1 VPQGAAAT
9 NRRLRDPIVTET
21 RRFNRFSV
29 VGTTPVGA
37 IRCPPQHSPALRV
50 PDDVE
55 GRRMRMRTTG
65 TRRTAVLAAGLGLTM
80 VLAACGQNAAAPA
93 PSGGG
98 SAPSAAPAG
107 GGVKVG
113 VILPETQ
120 SSARWEGFDKPL
132 LTAAMQAEGLD
143 ADIQNAQGDEQK
155 FSTLAD
161 GMISSGVKVLVI
173 ASISSESGAAVA
185 AKAKAQGIPT
195 IDYDRLSLGGTS
207 DYYVSFDNEK
217 VGALQGQGMADALKG
232 KQGAQVIE
240 IEGAP
245 TDNNATLFHNGQ
257 ESVLKPLYDSGALK
271 LVQSQ
276 PIPDWDNQ
284 VGGTTF
290 EQILTKNGGKV
301 DGVVAANDGLAGAVI
316 TVLTKN
322 GLNGQVP
329 VTGQDATPD
338 GLQAILR
345 GDQYMT
351 VYKPIKQEAEAA
363 AKLAGALA
371 KGDTAAA
378 DGLATASVDDTK
390 GNRQVKS
397 VLLTPQSITKD
408 NVKTVIT
415 EGQVKA
421 SEICVG
427 NLQATCQQL
436 GIGAS

>member
-1 VPQGAAAT
+1 
-9 NRRLRDPIVTET
+9 
-21 RRFNRFSV
+21 
-29 VGTTPVGA
+29 
-37 IRCPPQHSPALRV
+37 
-50 PDDVE
+50 
-55 GRRMRMRTTG
+55 MRMRTTAA
-65 TRRTAVLAAGLGLTM
+65 RRTAVLAAGLGLTM
-80 VLAACGQNAAAPA
+80 VLAACGQNAAAPS
-93 PSGGG
+93 SGGG
-98 SAPSAAPAG
+98 SAPSAAPA

-195 IDYDRLSLGGTS
+195 IDYDRLSLGGSS
-207 DYYVSFDNEK
+207 DYYVSFDNTQ
-217 VGALQGQGMADALKG
+217 VGTLQGQGLVDALKD

-240 IEGAP
+240 IAGAP
-245 TDNNATLFHNGQ
+245 TDNNATLFSNGAN
-257 ESVLKPLYDSGALK
+257 SVLKPQFDSGALK
-271 LVQSQ
+271 LVQKQ
-276 PIPDWDNQ
+276 AIPDWDNQ

-290 EQILTKNGGKV
+290 EQILTGNGGRV
-301 DGVVAANDGLAGAVI
+301 DGVLAANDGLAGAVI
-316 TVLTKN
+316 TVLTKY

-329 VTGQDATPD
+329 VTGQDATAD

-351 VYKPIKQEAEAA
+351 VYKPIKQEADAA
-363 AKLAGALA
+363 AKLAAALA

-378 DGLATASVDDTK
+378 DALATGTTEDTE

-397 VLLTPQSITKD
+397 VLLTPQSITRD
-408 NVKTVIT
+408 TVKTVID
-415 EGQVKA
+415 EGQVQA
-421 SEICVG
+421 SEVCVAA
-427 NLQATCQQL
+427 LQATCQQL
-436 GIGAS
+436 GINAT

>member
-1 VPQGAAAT
+1 
-9 NRRLRDPIVTET
+9 
-21 RRFNRFSV
+21 
-29 VGTTPVGA
+29 
-37 IRCPPQHSPALRV
+37 
-50 PDDVE
+50 
-55 GRRMRMRTTG
+55 MRTRT
-65 TRRTAVLAAGLGLTM
+65 TTARRTAVLAAGLGLTM
-80 VLAACGQNAAAPA
+80 ALAACGQNAAAPST
-93 PSGGG
+93 SGGA
-98 SAPSAAPAG
+98 SAASAAPAG
-107 GGVKVG
+107 AVKVG

-207 DYYVSFDNEK
+207 DYYVSFDNTK
-217 VGALQGQGMADALKG
+217 VGTLQGQGLADALKD

-240 IEGAP
+240 IAGAP
-245 TDNNATLFHNGQ
+245 TDNNATLFSDGAN
-257 ESVLKPLYDSGALK
+257 SVLKPLYDSGALK
-271 LVQSQ
+271 LVQKQ
-276 PIPDWDNQ
+276 AIPDWDNQ

-290 EQILTKNGGKV
+290 EQILTGNGGRV
-301 DGVVAANDGLAGAVI
+301 DGVLAANDGLAGAVI
-316 TVLTKN
+316 TVLTKY

-329 VTGQDATPD
+329 VTGQDATAD

-351 VYKPIKQEAEAA
+351 VYKPIKQEADAA
-363 AKLAGALA
+363 AKLTGALA

-378 DGLATASVDDTK
+378 DALATGSVEDTK
-390 GNRQVKS
+390 GSRQVKS

-408 NVKTVIT
+408 SVKTVID

-427 NLQATCQQL
+427 DLAATCQQL
-436 GIGAS
+436 GINAT

>member
-1 VPQGAAAT
+1 
-9 NRRLRDPIVTET
+9 
-21 RRFNRFSV
+21 
-29 VGTTPVGA
+29 
-37 IRCPPQHSPALRV
+37 
-50 PDDVE
+50 
-55 GRRMRMRTTG
+55 MRTRT
-65 TRRTAVLAAGLGLTM
+65 TAVKRTAVLAAGLGLTM
-80 VLAACGQNAAAPA
+80 ALAACGQNAAAP
-93 PSGGG
+93 SSGG
-98 SAPSAAPAG
+98 SAPSAAAPAAG
-107 GGVKVG
+107 GTKVG

-217 VGALQGQGMADALKG
+217 VGALQGQGLADALKA

-240 IEGAP
+240 IAGAP
-245 TDNNATLFHNGQ
+245 TDNNATLFSDGAN
-257 ESVLKPLYDSGALK
+257 SILKPLYDSGALK
-271 LVQSQ
+271 LVQKQ

-290 EQILTKNGGKV
+290 EQILTGNGGRV

-316 TVLTKN
+316 TVLTKY

-351 VYKPIKQEAEAA
+351 VYKPIKQEADST
-363 AKLAGALA
+363 AKLAAALA

-378 DGLATASVDDTK
+378 DALATGSVDDTK

-408 NVKTVIT
+408 NVKTVID

-421 SEICVG
+421 SEVCVG
-427 NLQATCQQL
+427 DLQATCQQL
-436 GIGAS
+436 SINAS

>member
-1 VPQGAAAT
+1 
-9 NRRLRDPIVTET
+9 
-21 RRFNRFSV
+21 
-29 VGTTPVGA
+29 
-37 IRCPPQHSPALRV
+37 
-50 PDDVE
+50 
-55 GRRMRMRTTG
+55 MRTRT
-65 TRRTAVLAAGLGLTM
+65 TAVKRTAVLAAGLGLTM
-80 VLAACGQNAAAPA
+80 ALAACGQNAAAP
-93 PSGGG
+93 SSGG
-98 SAPSAAPAG
+98 SAPSAAAPAAG
-107 GGVKVG
+107 GTKVG

-217 VGALQGQGMADALKG
+217 VGALQGQGLADALKA

-240 IEGAP
+240 IAGAP
-245 TDNNATLFHNGQ
+245 TDNNATLFSDGAN
-257 ESVLKPLYDSGALK
+257 SILKPLYDSGALK
-271 LVQSQ
+271 LVQKQ

-290 EQILTKNGGKV
+290 EQILTGNGGKV
-301 DGVVAANDGLAGAVI
+301 DGVLAANDGLAGAVI
-316 TVLTKN
+316 TVLTKY

-351 VYKPIKQEAEAA
+351 VYKPIKQEADSA
-363 AKLAGALA
+363 AKLAAALA

-378 DGLATASVDDTK
+378 DALATGSVDDTK

-408 NVKTVIT
+408 NVKTVID

-421 SEICVG
+421 SEVCVG
-427 NLQATCQQL
+427 DLQATCQQL
-436 GIGAS
+436 SINAS